1 MRRAVNWAIDRT
13 DYLEGSAPYA
23 QTPWTHLIPP
33 GFPGSITKPS
43 LQPYGVRANIPKAR
57 RIAAGHYK
65 DGQVILAYRSGNSGR
80 DARAQLVRRDLTLL
94 GLNVTMRPVDDP
106 YLPGGRWDLFVGFGL
121 CLDGAD
127 PSDFLATLWSSRNPW
142 WPESTRYDAKIRNA
156 NALRGQARVEA
167 FGKLDVEIMKNLAPT
182 VVTSS
187 YNNRFFFSNRVDPR
201 SLRYHGV
208 YSDWSIPS
216 LALK

>member
-1 MRRAVNWAIDRT
+1 M
-13 DYLEGSAPYA
+13 
-23 QTPWTHLIPP
+23 
-33 GFPGSITKPS
+33 
-43 LQPYGVRANIPKAR
+43 
-57 RIAAGHYK
+57 
-65 DGQVILAYRSGNSGR
+65 
-80 DARAQLVRRDLTLL
+80 
-94 GLNVTMRPVDDP
+94 
-106 YLPGGRWDLFVGFGL
+106 
-121 CLDGAD
+121 
-127 PSDFLATLWSSRNPW
+127 
-142 WPESTRYDAKIRNA
+142 KIRNA

-201 SLRYHGV
+201 SLRYHGI